1 MVDAC
6 MQFDL
11 FLILG
16 ILGMLLVLVGFLM
29 LQRHKWT
36 ADDTAYDLVNFLGAG
51 LLVVYA
57 IPGRAWPFIIL
68 NGIYALYSLKELV
81 TDLSK
86 KG

>member
-1 MVDAC
+1 ME
-6 MQFDL
+6 FDL
-11 FLILG
+11 FFILG
-16 ILGMLLVLVGFLM
+16 ILGMLLVLIGFLM

-68 NGIYALYSLKELV
+68 NGIYALYSLKELIVDV
-81 TDLSK
+81 TQK
-86 KG
+86 RR